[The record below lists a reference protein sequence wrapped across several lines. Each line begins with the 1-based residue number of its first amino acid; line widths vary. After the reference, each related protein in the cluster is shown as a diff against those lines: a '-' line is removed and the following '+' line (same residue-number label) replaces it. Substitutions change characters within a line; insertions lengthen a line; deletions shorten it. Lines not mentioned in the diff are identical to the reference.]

1 MRKWLLPEYID
12 DLLPAEAE
20 AVEGIRRRLLD
31 HFGLHGYRLVR
42 PPLLEHL
49 ESLLSGTGRELDLYT
64 FKVVDQLS
72 GRLLGLRADTTLQ
85 VARIDA
91 HLLNAEGIS
100 RLCYAGSV
108 LHTRPM
114 GLTQTREVMQVGAEL
129 YGHAGIAADREVLR
143 LMLSSLTL
151 LGVPRIH
158 LDLGHVGVFRALVAD
173 AVLDTELATD
183 LFAAMRV
190 KNVPRIAELARDLP
204 EVAQQSF
211 LVLPELYGEA
221 NAVLA
226 RAAKAL
232 PRLPQ
237 IDLALNDLRTLV
249 DAIDGRGVA
258 VQVDLAELRDLDYH
272 NGVVFSVYADGHAA
286 RIGRGGRYDNI
297 GAAFGRARAATGFS
311 LYPRQLAE
319 RVPSAPTRRGV
330 LAPDLDEPALATA
343 IARLRA
349 AGETVVVA
357 IEGEATDPHAHG
369 CNRRM
374 LRVDGVWQIQPVS
387 DKGAG

>member
-12 DLLPAEAE
+12 DLLPVEAE
-20 AVEGIRRRLLD
+20 AVERIRRRLLD
-31 HFGLHGYRLVR
+31 HFALHGYRLVR

-49 ESLLSGTGRELDLYT
+49 ESLLTGTGRELDLYT

-91 HLLNAEGIS
+91 HLLNADGIT

-114 GLTQTREVMQVGAEL
+114 GLGQTREVMQVGAEL

-173 AVLDTELATD
+173 AGLDAD
-183 LFAAMRV
+183 IAADFFAAMRA
-190 KNVPRIAELARDLP
+190 KDVPRIGELARGLP
-204 EVAQQSF
+204 AASGQS
-211 LVLPELYGEA
+211 LLALPELYGEA
-221 NAVLA
+221 QSVLA
-226 RAAKAL
+226 RARDAL
-232 PRLPQ
+232 PPLPEVSA
-237 IDLALNDLRTLV
+237 ALDDLRTLV
-249 DAIDGRGVA
+249 DSIDGTDIA
-258 VQVDLAELRDLDYH
+258 IQVDLAELRDLDYH
-272 NGVVFSVYADGHAA
+272 NGVVFSAYADGHAVA
-286 RIGRGGRYDNI
+286 IGRGGRYDNI
-297 GAAFGRARAATGFS
+297 GAAFGRARPATGFS

-319 RVPSAPTRRGV
+319 RVPGTARPQGV
-330 LAPDLDEPALATA
+330 LAPDGDEPGLRAAV
-343 IARLRA
+343 ARLRA
-349 AGETVVVA
+349 AGETVVIA
-357 IEGEATDPHAHG
+357 IEGEAADPRAHG
-369 CNRRM
+369 CNRR
-374 LRVDGVWQIQPVS
+374 LRFTGGAWQIQP
-387 DKGAG
+387 DRFEGTA

>member
-20 AVEGIRRRLLD
+20 AVERIRRRLLD
-31 HFGLHGYRLVR
+31 HFALHGYRLVR
-42 PPLLEHL
+42 PPLIEHL
-49 ESLLSGTGRELDLYT
+49 ESLLTGTGRELDLYT

-108 LHTRPM
+108 LHARPM

-151 LGVPRIH
+151 LSVPRIH
-158 LDLGHVGVFRALVAD
+158 LDLGHVGVFRAVVAD
-173 AVLDTELATD
+173 AALETELAGE
-183 LFAAMRV
+183 LFAAMRT
-190 KNVPRIAELARDLP
+190 KNVPRIGELVRNLP
-204 EVAQQSF
+204 EAVRRSF

-221 NAVLA
+221 NAVLE
-226 RAAKAL
+226 RAAKVL
-232 PRLPQ
+232 PALPQ
-237 IDLALNDLRTLV
+237 IGLALDDLRMLV
-249 DAIDGRGVA
+249 NAIDGASIA

-272 NGVVFSVYADGHAA
+272 NGVVFSAYADGHAVA
-286 RIGRGGRYDNI
+286 IGRGGRYDNI
-297 GAAFGRARAATGFS
+297 GEAFGRARAATGFS

-319 RVPSAPTRRGV
+319 RVPGAAAHQGV
-330 LAPDLDEPALATA
+330 LAPDVDEPALHAV

-349 AGETVVVA
+349 AGEPVVAA
-357 IEGEATDPHAHG
+357 IEGDTADPHAHD
-369 CNRRM
+369 CNRR
-374 LRVDGVWQIQPVS
+374 LRYVDGAWQIQPI
-387 DKGAG
+387 

>member
-12 DLLPAEAE
+12 DLLPVEAE
-20 AVEGIRRRLLD
+20 AVERIRRRLLD
-31 HFGLHGYRLVR
+31 HFALHGYRLVR
-42 PPLLEHL
+42 PPLIEHL
-49 ESLLSGTGRELDLYT
+49 ESLLTGTGRELDLYT

-173 AVLDTELATD
+173 AALEADLAGE
-183 LFAAMRV
+183 LFAAMRT
-190 KNVPRIAELARDLP
+190 KNVPRIGELVRDLP
-204 EVAQQSF
+204 ESVRRSF

-221 NAVLA
+221 NAVLE
-226 RAAKAL
+226 RATKAL
-232 PRLPQ
+232 PALPQ
-237 IDLALNDLRTLV
+237 VGSALNDLRTLV
-249 DAIDGRGVA
+249 DAIDGAGIA
-258 VQVDLAELRDLDYH
+258 VQIDLAELRDLDYH
-272 NGVVFSVYADGHAA
+272 NGVVFSAYADGHAVA
-286 RIGRGGRYDNI
+286 IGHGGRYDNI
-297 GAAFGRARAATGFS
+297 GEAFGRARAATGFS

-319 RVPSAPTRRGV
+319 LVPGTAARQGV
-330 LAPDLDEPALATA
+330 LAPDVDEPALHAA
-343 IARLRA
+343 ILRLRA
-349 AGETVVVA
+349 AGEMVVVA
-357 IEGEATDPHAHG
+357 IEGKTADPHAHG
-369 CNRRM
+369 CNRR
-374 LRVDGVWQIQPVS
+374 LLHVDGAWQIQSV
-387 DKGAG
+387 

>member
-12 DLLPAEAE
+12 DLLPVEAE
-20 AVEGIRRRLLD
+20 AVERIRRRLLD
-31 HFGLHGYRLVR
+31 HFALHGYRLVR
-42 PPLLEHL
+42 PPLIEHL
-49 ESLLSGTGRELDLYT
+49 ESLLTGTGRELDLYT

-129 YGHAGIAADREVLR
+129 YGHAGIEADREVLR

-173 AVLDTELATD
+173 AALETELAGE
-183 LFAAMRV
+183 LFTAMRT
-190 KNVPRIAELARDLP
+190 KNVPRIGEVARDLP
-204 EVAQQSF
+204 EAARRGF
-211 LVLPELYGEA
+211 LALSELYGEA
-221 NAVLA
+221 NAVLE
-226 RAAKAL
+226 RAAQAL
-232 PRLPQ
+232 PSLPQ
-237 IDLALNDLRTLV
+237 IGSALNDLRTLV
-249 DAIDGRGVA
+249 DAIDGSSIT

-272 NGVVFSVYADGHAA
+272 NGVVFSAYAAGHAA
-286 RIGRGGRYDNI
+286 AIGRGGRYDNI
-297 GAAFGRARAATGFS
+297 GEAFGRARAATGFS

-319 RVPSAPTRRGV
+319 RVPGAAVREGV
-330 LAPDLDEPALATA
+330 LAPDIDEPALHAA
-343 IARLRA
+343 ILRLRA
-349 AGETVVVA
+349 AGETVVIA
-357 IEGEATDPHAHG
+357 IEGETADPRTHG
-369 CNRRM
+369 CNRRL
-374 LRVDGVWQIQPVS
+374 LRVDGAWQIQAV
-387 DKGAG
+387 